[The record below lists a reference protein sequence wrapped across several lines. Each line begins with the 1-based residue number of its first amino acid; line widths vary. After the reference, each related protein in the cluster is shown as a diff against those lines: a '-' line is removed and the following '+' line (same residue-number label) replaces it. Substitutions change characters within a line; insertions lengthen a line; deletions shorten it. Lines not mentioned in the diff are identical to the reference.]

1 MAHVVHLVN
10 REYGA
15 MARDY
20 YKLGFLQPT
29 VNVAPLVPVLANFFD
44 DVLNKSVSELN
55 LKSIIDGLGEVLY
68 RFPFQ
73 VPAYY
78 ALIAR
83 SLTVLEGIAMRSD
96 PKYKV
101 CVFNSF

>member
-1 MAHVVHLVN
+1 
-10 REYGA
+10 
-15 MARDY
+15 
-20 YKLGFLQPT
+20 

-101 CVFNSF
+101 CFFQPFFEFSYQCFIPPLS

>member
-1 MAHVVHLVN
+1 M
-10 REYGA
+10 
-15 MARDY
+15 
-20 YKLGFLQPT
+20 Q
-29 VNVAPLVPVLANFFD
+29 
-44 DVLNKSVSELN
+44 
-55 LKSIIDGLGEVLY
+55 SIIDGLGEVLY